1 MEFTKAVLPSDI
13 GGGVEQPWVAGGR
26 WQVAGGRW
34 QVAGGR
40 WQVAGTCGTYLSRT
54 PLFE

>member
-1 MEFTKAVLPSDI
+1 MSLMLPMALLA
-13 GGGVEQPWVAGGR
+13 GAAGVGGR

-40 WQVAGTCGTYLSRT
+40 WQVAGGNDDSDDQDEY
-54 PLFE
+54 